1 MRFLRFRLDD
11 PAFDATLVWCCR
23 GTLAH
28 AAKVGTPFA
37 LFEGHLVRKSHNFHG
52 EQTMDSSFSIHP
64 ISRSSKRDFNLTV
77 LSTEAREEV
86 VEAGDPRP
94 SASLTLVK
102 DSARETK

>member
-1 MRFLRFRLDD
+1 
-11 PAFDATLVWCCR
+11 
-23 GTLAH
+23 
-28 AAKVGTPFA
+28 
-37 LFEGHLVRKSHNFHG
+37 
-52 EQTMDSSFSIHP
+52 MDSSFSIHP